1 MIWEE
6 VLAHGFASDVTG
18 LIIVLQTKHHV
29 HTFNVTHGV
38 VKHHGEG
45 DFHDPEAALQLGFVI
60 NNPSQFN
67 EYTPSYR
74 MDISTNAFV
83 DSFHV
88 GQPWIFLIAAI
99 ILVPTLLFFL
109 YDFNVRKEFDNKN
122 RLMEAKRQFVR
133 MVSHEVRTPLNT
145 ICMGLALLRDD
156 FSSRLHMRQQ
166 AKQDATL
173 DGGSEESTLFLRQDE
188 NQLQEW
194 LLLSSQIS
202 ENAESAVNIL
212 TDLLNYDKIQMGTLA
227 LELTPV
233 PIGSLVQKTFEE
245 FRMAAQEKKV
255 DFVLNFGD
263 NLDKDVEA
271 EMSLSQ
277 RMKGRIV
284 VGDAI
289 RLSQILRNLISNG
302 LKFTKENGE

>member
-1 MIWEE
+1 M
-6 VLAHGFASDVTG
+6 TG
-18 LIIVLQTKHHV
+18 IIIVLRTEHHV
-29 HTFNVTHGV
+29 HTFDVTYGV

-45 DFHDPEAALQLGFVI
+45 DFHDPEAAFQLGFVI

-74 MDISTNAFV
+74 MDIYSTNAFV

-156 FSSRLHMRQQ
+156 FSSRLYMRQQ
-166 AKQDATL
+166 HKQEATS
-173 DGGSEESTLFLRQDE
+173 DGSSEE
-188 NQLQEW
+188 
-194 LLLSSQIS
+194 
-202 ENAESAVNIL
+202 
-212 TDLLNYDKIQMGTLA
+212 LA
-227 LELTPV
+227 
-233 PIGSLVQKTFEE
+233 
-245 FRMAAQEKKV
+245 
-255 DFVLNFGD
+255 
-263 NLDKDVEA
+263 
-271 EMSLSQ
+271 
-277 RMKGRIV
+277 
-284 VGDAI
+284 
-289 RLSQILRNLISNG
+289 
-302 LKFTKENGE
+302 